1 MDQSAHS
8 SSDAFFSGER
18 KPVEISAG
26 TTFLPCHFQKVQ
38 YHVALFKT
46 DPKVLEGMLSGT
58 GLKAALRWG
67 RHGIVALGL
76 IRYEQSDLGAY
87 DEVILSIPSIPADI
101 TAPFSNWLDM
111 TGPLASRKVG
121 QYILHIPVTSTFSM
135 AAGSELWGYP
145 KIVTGIDHDFGRD
158 AISSRVSDP
167 DGRMIM
173 TCSGK
178 LGSWLPSIPLSLVTY
193 SFRHDVPLRTA
204 VRVRGRMRFFLQ
216 QSLTLQVG
224 DSDHPMARDLRLMG
238 LDGKRPL
245 FVMDSDRFQSVFHEG
260 REMMIDRGQRDR
272 SV

>member
-1 MDQSAHS
+1 MDHSTHS
-8 SSDAFFSGER
+8 SRDAFFSGER
-18 KPVEISAG
+18 KPVEISEG

-38 YHVALFKT
+38 YTIALFRT
-46 DPKVLEGMLSGT
+46 DPSVLEGMLSGT
-58 GLKAALRWG
+58 GLTAALRWG

-76 IRYEQSDLGAY
+76 IRYDQSDLGAY

-121 QYILHIPVTSTFSM
+121 QYILHIPVSSVFSM
-135 AAGSELWGYP
+135 AAGSEIWGYP
-145 KIVTGIDHDFGRD
+145 KIVTGIEHDFSRD

-173 TCSGK
+173 TCSGE

-193 SFRHDVPLRTA
+193 SFRNDVPLRTE

-216 QSLTLQVG
+216 QSLRLHVG
-224 DSDHPMARDLRLMG
+224 DSDHPMARDLRAMG

-245 FVMDSDRFQSVFHEG
+245 FVLDSDRFQSVFQEG
-260 REMMIDRGQRDR
+260 QEMMIDRRKRDR
-272 SV
+272 TD